1 MLYNINIMIMDRN
14 EMLQDLIDAY
24 AGGNK
29 SKFASLI
36 GVIPQALTGW
46 MNRGTMNKEL
56 IYQHLPRVSAH
67 WLLTDGEGEM
77 IVPEVKESPPTDD
90 AKHLKKRIGEL
101 ERDVNSKQSTIDAL
115 QAILADQRETIND
128 LKKDLASSRA
138 RTA

>member
-1 MLYNINIMIMDRN
+1 MDTI
-14 EMLQDLIDAY
+14 EMLTDLIDHY
-24 AGGNK
+24 ASGNK
-29 SKFASLI
+29 SQFARMLGVSPQVII
-36 GVIPQALTGW
+36 GW
-46 MNRGTMNKEL
+46 SSRGTLNKEL

-101 ERDVNSKQSTIDAL
+101 ERDVSSKQSTIDAL

-138 RTA
+138 RVV

>member
-1 MLYNINIMIMDRN
+1 MDN
-14 EMLQDLIDAY
+14 SEMLIDLIDHY
-24 AGGNK
+24 TGGNK
-29 SKFASLI
+29 SQFAKML
-36 GVIPQALTGW
+36 GVSQQVISQWLA
-46 MNRGTMNKEL
+46 RDTMKKEIVYKQL
-56 IYQHLPRVSAH
+56 GNVSAH

-77 IVPEVKESPPTDD
+77 IVTEVKESPPSDD

-138 RTA
+138 RAV